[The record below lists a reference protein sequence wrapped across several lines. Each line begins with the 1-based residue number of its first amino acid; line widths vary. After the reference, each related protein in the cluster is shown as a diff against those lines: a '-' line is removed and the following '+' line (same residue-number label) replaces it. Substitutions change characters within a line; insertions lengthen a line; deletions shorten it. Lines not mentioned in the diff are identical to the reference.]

1 MSYKIG
7 MLSLFVRD
15 VAQSTNFYTNMLGFQ
30 LQPGVSR
37 EDFAVGQ
44 LESGPALALCS
55 LDQLPADL
63 LAQPGG
69 IEIHFEVEDVQS
81 VWLDWK
87 AKGVE
92 DLTEVFD
99 MGAGLN
105 FSAKDPDGHR
115 LSVYQLHDLQH
126 KAEEVE
132 EQRTFKKES

>member
-15 VAQSTNFYTNMLGFQ
+15 VARSTSFYTSTLGFQ
-30 LQPGVSR
+30 LQQEFSR

-44 LESGPALALCS
+44 LGNGPTLALCS

-63 LAQPGG
+63 SARPGG
-69 IEIHFEVEDVQS
+69 VEIHFEVEDIQS
-81 VWLDWK
+81 AWHDWK
-87 AKGVE
+87 AQKVAS
-92 DLTEVFD
+92 LTDIFD

-115 LSVYQLHDLQH
+115 LSVYQLHDVR
-126 KAEEVE
+126 KNA
-132 EQRTFKKES
+132 